1 MTVDVLQL
9 KLIVSIPQ
17 HIKFFNNYLSSPR
30 ANFSQQMYAV
40 SLAQYQSL
48 PFNSLYS
55 SSRPLLGF
63 KDDYIAEVTFLL
75 IRFFNTFLKM
85 QRMVTETVFIS
96 KKSAMKYKTYN
107 LNHETSGNPHPLPTP
122 VNIKSKI
129 SVTLLFVGIKNYN
142 HCRFPGTLFPTE
154 APIPSPIDYSIFN
167 GIVKYTKLLNYIMH
181 KTFLATLLFHLE
193 YLLYY

>member
-1 MTVDVLQL
+1 MQNRFYRFLAEVEIVNYYYKYVITINITINIITVDVLQL

-96 KKSAMKYKTYN
+96 KKSTMKYRTYN
-107 LNHETSGNPHPLPTP
+107 LNHET
-122 VNIKSKI
+122 
-129 SVTLLFVGIKNYN
+129 
-142 HCRFPGTLFPTE
+142 
-154 APIPSPIDYSIFN
+154 
-167 GIVKYTKLLNYIMH
+167 
-181 KTFLATLLFHLE
+181 
-193 YLLYY
+193 

>member
-1 MTVDVLQL
+1 MFFDCTNSTSWQPSACRTDSTVSWQKLKLLIITINVITINITINIITVDVLQL

-85 QRMVTETVFIS
+85 QRMVTETVFI
-96 KKSAMKYKTYN
+96 
-107 LNHETSGNPHPLPTP
+107 
-122 VNIKSKI
+122 
-129 SVTLLFVGIKNYN
+129 
-142 HCRFPGTLFPTE
+142 
-154 APIPSPIDYSIFN
+154 
-167 GIVKYTKLLNYIMH
+167 
-181 KTFLATLLFHLE
+181 
-193 YLLYY
+193 